1 MCEWENP
8 TPTIIN
14 APKTIAKIAGTLLVV
29 FTYAASNSV
38 IESSL
43 FMTITLRYGIIK
55 LVQLS
60 GHYAK
65 TAGLLAH
72 GSSPYIH
79 LPKSQRLLVQWFLET
94 GSPHTVAGAATTK
107 NSLILFNSIR
117 VPF

>member
-1 MCEWENP
+1 VCEWENP
-8 TPTIIN
+8 TPNIIN

-65 TAGLLAH
+65 TAGLLA
-72 GSSPYIH
+72 
-79 LPKSQRLLVQWFLET
+79 
-94 GSPHTVAGAATTK
+94 
-107 NSLILFNSIR
+107 
-117 VPF
+117 